1 MAAPRSPK
9 KKSTA
14 TRRALPAALAKRAE
28 AQHAAR
34 RDALAARGF
43 EAIALIQDLR
53 RHISGD
59 YLAIGKALAGLRQ
72 DGMADALGCADFRE
86 VCAKH
91 FQMSAGHADRL
102 IRLAEHFE
110 RAVAL
115 QRRHAA
121 GRTVALDLGYERAC
135 ALLALAD
142 ATPEDDTPEALMH
155 ATLTLPS
162 GERLVVD
169 EATTEQLFAA
179 AKSFRQARAEAPGA
193 KDKGGRSTTPAERVA
208 FRALQRDVAADAR
221 WSEVKLVQVARGRT
235 RGAMIRADVPQAL
248 WQDFVRAMA
257 KRK

>member
-110 RAVAL
+110 RA
-115 QRRHAA
+115 
-121 GRTVALDLGYERAC
+121 VALDLGYERAC

>member
-110 RAVAL
+110 RA
-115 QRRHAA
+115 
-121 GRTVALDLGYERAC
+121 VALDLGYERAC

-257 KRK
+257 

>member
-14 TRRALPAALAKRAE
+14 TRRVLPAALAKRAE

-110 RAVAL
+110 RA
-115 QRRHAA
+115 
-121 GRTVALDLGYERAC
+121 VALDLGYERAC